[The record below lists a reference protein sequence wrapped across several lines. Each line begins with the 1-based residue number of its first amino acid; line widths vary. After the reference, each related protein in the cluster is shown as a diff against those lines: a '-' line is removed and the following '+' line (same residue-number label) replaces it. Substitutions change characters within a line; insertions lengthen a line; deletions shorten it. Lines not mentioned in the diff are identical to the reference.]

1 MSNPEPRQL
10 MKTICFTEEPNLPRC
25 NPGAGGPKWNPFLE
39 DPVFREKFGRPVPA
53 PNFFP
58 NDFKPLANACH
69 AAGVKFGIHMMRGI
83 PRAAVEANTPIEG
96 GSVRARDIADPV
108 LFGPALEGVE
118 WKTADDQFLP
128 VNPKKQP

>member
-10 MKTICFTEEPNLPRC
+10 MKTICS
-25 NPGAGGPKWNPFLE
+25 PKNQTC
-39 DPVFREKFGRPVPA
+39 RAAIPA

-96 GSVRARDIADPV
+96 SSVRARDIADPV
-108 LFGPALEGVE
+108 LYGPALEAVE

>member
-10 MKTICFTEEPNLPRC
+10 MKTICS
-25 NPGAGGPKWNPFLE
+25 PKNQTC
-39 DPVFREKFGRPVPA
+39 RAAIPA

-96 GSVRARDIADPV
+96 SSVRARDIAD
-108 LFGPALEGVE
+108 ALVE
-118 WKTADDQFLP
+118 R
-128 VNPKKQP
+128 VQPSDARRNQRCHHDPPFAQRDGRLRRWLVRCSGRL